1 MRDHKAPEVDRSS
14 KPQISSQYQHTR
26 FNNETNRIQR
36 FNWGSIEE
44 KLTPIHGNVVSNLS
58 FKLKKKASLCLLIK
72 FISSLHSK

>member
-58 FKLKKKASLCLLIK
+58 LKLKKKSFVMFVDKIYIQLA
-72 FISSLHSK
+72 